1 MLSIFLI
8 LLEKI
13 PFMKPN
19 SRICDTCQKEI
30 TDDLCRIVILDD
42 LDLNP
47 RVLFFH
53 FSSKCWNLEKFS
65 RKYSNFNVIKY
76 GFDADEKIQN
86 DPNLLKKLKSDIE
99 LWL

>member
-1 MLSIFLI
+1 
-8 LLEKI
+8 
-13 PFMKPN
+13 MKPN

-30 TDDLCRIVILDD
+30 SDDLCRIVILDD
-42 LDLNP
+42 LDHNP

-53 FSSKCWNLEKFS
+53 FSSDCWNIGNFS
-65 RKYSNFNVIKY
+65 RKYSNFQVIKF